1 MTGKQAPSL
10 APSVSNDAVGA
21 NAGRDLPHKRCR
33 FAALDPSGE
42 SFPTAAQNAEGAG
55 PLSPGTAQQL
65 QTKRCGQKWD
75 QEHIA
80 VCIAS
85 LVPQNLFKQS

>member
-1 MTGKQAPSL
+1 MCRRPRSLHQSQAQ
-10 APSVSNDAVGA
+10 NDAVGA

-33 FAALDPSGE
+33 FAALDSSGE

-65 QTKRCGQKWD
+65 QTKRCGQKWS
-75 QEHIA
+75 QEH
-80 VCIAS
+80 VPMLLHDCS
-85 LVPQNLFKQS
+85 LHCKLG